1 MENEVLSLLRKG
13 RTMVISTTGESLW
26 SAKVFYALEGGLVFL
41 VEKGSLTLKNIQKN
55 DTAVFTIDFDTPD
68 VFIQGVGKITILGEP
83 KEFHRERGT
92 LLYKVPEDTLFVK
105 SGHVLIAKL
114 VPDNI
119 RFSDFRA
126 QPKKT
131 DNKFRPEEMI
141 EKKTFRYWRALRPWS
156 FQQSVTSLIF
166 GALIAFQVSF
176 SVRTNL
182 YLLLLSAIAL
192 IMVHGAFNAYS
203 DYFDF
208 VLKTDKPEGM
218 GSAGARVLI
227 DRLIPT
233 NKFLYFTTFVFLV
246 GLSIGIYLVIIRPF
260 ILPYVIIGLIAGL
273 IYGLPKFGWKRI
285 ALGDVAV
292 FLAFGPGIF
301 LGSLVLE
308 GGHVGIPQLLI
319 SFSLGMI
326 IVAILHGNNWRDM
339 KDDSVAGVKTIA
351 LYLGD
356 KGSLVYYVFLIW
368 ASYPLFIAA
377 VIIEPR
383 LFPILGALLTIPW
396 AIRLTR
402 IAGNPKNMKRNLLD
416 MLTAN
421 FTTLHIY
428 FSVVFLAVFLGIIYY
443 FPSIH
448 FP

>member
-26 SAKVFYALEGGLVFL
+26 SAKVFYALEGGLIFL
-41 VEKGSLTLKNIQKN
+41 VEKGSLTLKNILKN
-55 DTAVFTIDFDTPD
+55 NSVVFTIDFDTPD
-68 VFIQGVGKITILGEP
+68 LFIQGVGKVTILGEP
-83 KEFHRERGT
+83 KEFHKERGT

-114 VPDNI
+114 EPDNV

-126 QPKKT
+126 QPRKT
-131 DNKFRPEEMI
+131 DNKFRPEEMT

-176 SVRTNL
+176 SARTNL
-182 YLLLLSAIAL
+182 YLLLLSAISL
-192 IMVHGAFNAYS
+192 ILVHGAFNAYS

-208 VLKTDKPEGM
+208 TLKTDKPEGM

-233 NKFLYFTTFVFLV
+233 SKFLFFTTLVFVV
-246 GLSIGIYLVIIRPF
+246 GLALGIYLIILRPVII
-260 ILPYVIIGLIAGL
+260 PYVIIGLLAGV

-285 ALGDVAV
+285 ALGDLAV

-301 LGSLVLE
+301 LGSLVLQ
-308 GGHVGIPQLLI
+308 GGHLGIPQLLI

-326 IVAILHGNNWRDM
+326 IVAILHGNN
-339 KDDSVAGVKTIA
+339 
-351 LYLGD
+351 
-356 KGSLVYYVFLIW
+356 
-368 ASYPLFIAA
+368 
-377 VIIEPR
+377 
-383 LFPILGALLTIPW
+383 
-396 AIRLTR
+396 
-402 IAGNPKNMKRNLLD
+402 
-416 MLTAN
+416 
-421 FTTLHIY
+421 
-428 FSVVFLAVFLGIIYY
+428 
-443 FPSIH
+443 
-448 FP
+448 

>member
-13 RTMVISTTGESLW
+13 RTMVVSTTGESLW
-26 SAKVFYALEGGLVFL
+26 SAKVFYCLEGGLVFL
-41 VEKGSLTLKNIQKN
+41 VEKGSLTLKNLQKN
-55 DTAVFTIDFDTPD
+55 DSVVFTIDFDTPD
-68 VFIQGVGKITILGEP
+68 LFIQGVGKVTILGEP
-83 KEFHRERGT
+83 REFHKERGT

-114 VPDNI
+114 LPENI

-126 QPKKT
+126 QPKKS
-131 DNKFRPEEMI
+131 DNKFKPEELT

-176 SVRTNL
+176 SLRISL
-182 YLLLLSAIAL
+182 YLLVLSSIAL

-208 VLKTDKPEGM
+208 TLKTDKPDGM

-233 NKFLYFTTFVFLV
+233 DKFLYFTTSIFVI
-246 GLSIGIYLVIIRPF
+246 GLAIGIYLIAIRPI
-260 ILPYVIIGLIAGL
+260 ILPYVVIGLIAGL
-273 IYGLPKFGWKRI
+273 IYGIPKLGWKRI
-285 ALGDVAV
+285 ALGDLAV

-301 LGSLVLE
+301 LGSLVLQ

-326 IVAILHGNNWRDM
+326 IVAILHGNNWRDI
-339 KDDSVAGVKTIA
+339 KDDREAGVKTIA

-356 KGSLVYYVFLIW
+356 KGSLIYYITLIW
-368 ASYPLFIAA
+368 ASYPLFVVA
-377 VIIEPR
+377 VLLEPR

-402 IAGNPKNMKRNLLD
+402 IAGNAKNMKRNLLD

-428 FSVVFLAVFLGIIYY
+428 FSVIFLAVFLAVIYF
-443 FPSIH
+443 FPSLH

>member
-1 MENEVLSLLRKG
+1 MENKVLGLLRKG
-13 RTMVISTTGESLW
+13 RTMVISTTGENLW
-26 SAKVFYALEGGLVFL
+26 SAKVFYALEGGIIFL

-55 DTAVFTIDFDTPD
+55 NSVVFTIDFDTPD
-68 VFIQGVGKITILGEP
+68 LFIQGIGKVTILGEP

-105 SGHVLIAKL
+105 SGHVLLAKL
-114 VPDNI
+114 MPENV

-126 QPKKT
+126 QPTKT
-131 DNKFRPEEMI
+131 DNKFRPEELT

-166 GALIAFQVSF
+166 GALIAFQISF

-182 YLLLLSAIAL
+182 YLLLLSVAAL
-192 IMVHGAFNAYS
+192 ILVHGAFNAYS

-208 VLKTDKPEGM
+208 ALKTDKPEGM

-227 DRLIPT
+227 DRIIPT
-233 NKFLYFTTFVFLV
+233 GRFLYFTTLVFLV
-246 GLSIGIYLVIIRPF
+246 GLAIGIYLIILRPVII
-260 ILPYVIIGLIAGL
+260 PYVIIGLIAGL

-285 ALGDVAV
+285 ALGDLAV

-301 LGSLVLE
+301 LGSLVLQ

-339 KDDSVAGVKTIA
+339 KEDKEAGVKTVA

-356 KGSLVYYVFLIW
+356 KGSLIYYVFLIW

-377 VIIEPR
+377 VLTEPR

-396 AIRLTR
+396 AVRLTK
-402 IAGNPKNMKRNLLD
+402 IAGNAKNMKRNLLD
-416 MLTAN
+416 MLTAS

-428 FSVVFLAVFLGIIYY
+428 FSVVFLAAFLAIIYY
-443 FPSIH
+443 IPSIH

>member
-26 SAKVFYALEGGLVFL
+26 SAKVFYALEGGLIFL
-41 VEKGSLTLKNIQKN
+41 VEKGSLTLRNILKNN
-55 DTAVFTIDFDTPD
+55 SVVFTIDFDTPD
-68 VFIQGVGKITILGEP
+68 LFIQGVGKVTILGEP
-83 KEFHRERGT
+83 KEFHKERGT

-114 VPDNI
+114 EPDNV

-126 QPKKT
+126 QPRKT
-131 DNKFRPEEMI
+131 DNKFRPEEMT

-176 SVRTNL
+176 SARTNL
-182 YLLLLSAIAL
+182 YLLLLSAISL
-192 IMVHGAFNAYS
+192 ILVHGAFNAYS

-208 VLKTDKPEGM
+208 TLKTDKPEGM

-233 NKFLYFTTFVFLV
+233 SKFLFFTTLVFVV
-246 GLSIGIYLVIIRPF
+246 GLALGIYLIILRPVII
-260 ILPYVIIGLIAGL
+260 PYVIIGLLAGV

-285 ALGDVAV
+285 ALGDLAV

-301 LGSLVLE
+301 LGSLVLQ

-339 KDDSVAGVKTIA
+339 KDDKEAGVKTVA

-356 KGSLVYYVFLIW
+356 KGSLIYYVFLIW
-368 ASYPLFIAA
+368 ASYPLFISA
-377 VIIEPR
+377 VLIEPR

-396 AIRLTR
+396 AVRLTR
-402 IAGNPKNMKRNLLD
+402 IARNGKNMKRNLLD
-416 MLTAN
+416 MLTAS
-421 FTTLHIY
+421 FTSLHIY
-428 FSVVFLAVFLGIIYY
+428 FSVAFLAVFLAIMYY
-443 FPSIH
+443 FPSI
-448 FP
+448 PLP

>member
-1 MENEVLSLLRKG
+1 MGDEVLSLLRKG
-13 RTMVISTTGESLW
+13 RTMVISTSGENLW

-55 DTAVFTIDFDTPD
+55 DRVVFTIDFDTPD
-68 VFIQGVGKITILGEP
+68 LFIQGVGRVTILGEP
-83 KEFHRERGT
+83 KDFHRERGT

-105 SGHVLIAKL
+105 SGHVLLAKL
-114 VPDNI
+114 MPENI

-131 DNKFRPEEMI
+131 DYKFKEE
-141 EKKTFRYWRALRPWS
+141 ELKERKTFRYWRALRPWS

-166 GALIAFQVSF
+166 GALLAFQVKFSF
-176 SVRTNL
+176 PSSL
-182 YLLLLSAIAL
+182 FFLALSALSL

-208 VLKTDKPEGM
+208 TLKTDKPEGM

-233 NKFLYFTTFVFLV
+233 DRFLYFTTAVFIV
-246 GLSIGIYLVIIRPF
+246 GLAIGIYLVVIRPV

-273 IYGLPKFGWKRI
+273 LYGLPKFGWKRV
-285 ALGDVAV
+285 ALGDLAV

-301 LGSLVLE
+301 LGSLVLQ
-308 GGHVGIPQLLI
+308 GGKVGIPQLLI

-326 IVAILHGNNWRDM
+326 IVAILHGNNWRDI
-339 KDDSVAGVKTIA
+339 KDDKEAGVRTVA
-351 LYLGD
+351 LYLGE
-356 KGSLVYYVFLIW
+356 KGSFYYYVTLIW
-368 ASYPLFIAA
+368 ASYPLFVLA
-377 VIIEPR
+377 VILEPR

-396 AIRLTR
+396 AVKLTK
-402 IAGNPKNMKRNLLD
+402 IATNSKNMKRNLLD

-421 FTTLHIY
+421 FTSLHIY
-428 FSVVFLAVFLGIIYY
+428 FSVLFLVIFLVLVYY
-443 FPSIH
+443 FPFIRI
-448 FP
+448 

>member
-1 MENEVLSLLRKG
+1 MNEEVLGLLRKG
-13 RTMVISTTGESLW
+13 RTMVLTTTGESLW
-26 SAKVFYALEGGLVFL
+26 SAKVFYALEGGIVFL
-41 VEKGSLTLKNIQKN
+41 VEKGSLTLKNIQKT
-55 DTAVFTIDFDTPD
+55 DSVVFTVDFDTPD
-68 VFIQGVGKITILGEP
+68 LFIQGTGKVTILGEP
-83 KEFHRERGT
+83 RDFHKERGT

-105 SGHVLIAKL
+105 SGHMLIAKMI
-114 VPDNI
+114 PDNV
-119 RFSDFRA
+119 RFSDFRG

-131 DNKFRPEEMI
+131 DNKFRPEELT

-156 FQQSVTSLIF
+156 FQQSVTSLVF
-166 GALIAFQVSF
+166 GALLAFQVSF
-176 SVRTNL
+176 SYRINL
-182 YLLLLSAIAL
+182 YLLVLSAIAL
-192 IMVHGAFNAYS
+192 VLVHGSFNAFS

-208 VLKTDKPEGM
+208 ALKTDKPEGM

-233 NKFLYFTTFVFLV
+233 NRFLYFSTGVFII
-246 GLSIGIYLVIIRPF
+246 GLALGIYLIVLRPVV
-260 ILPYVIIGLIAGL
+260 LPYVIIGLIAGL
-273 IYGLPKFGWKRI
+273 LYGLPKFGWKRI
-285 ALGDVAV
+285 ALGDLAV

-301 LGSLVLE
+301 LGSLVLQ
-308 GGHVGIPQLLI
+308 GGVVGIPQILI

-326 IVAILHGNNWRDM
+326 IVAILHGNNWRDI
-339 KDDSVAGVKTIA
+339 KDDKEAGVKTVA

-356 KGSLVYYVFLIW
+356 KGSLIYYVTLIW
-368 ASYPLFIAA
+368 ASYPLFVVA
-377 VIIEPR
+377 VLIEPR

-402 IAGNPKNMKRNLLD
+402 IAGNAKNMKRNLLD

-421 FTTLHIY
+421 FTSLHIY
-428 FSVVFLAVFLGIIYY
+428 FSVVFLAAFLGIIYY

>member
-1 MENEVLSLLRKG
+1 MENEVLGLLRKG
-13 RTMVISTTGESLW
+13 RTMVLSTDGEALW

-55 DTAVFTIDFDTPD
+55 PSVVFTIDFDTPD
-68 VFIQGVGKITILGEP
+68 LFVQGTGKVTVLGEP
-83 KEFHRERGT
+83 RDFHKERGA

-114 VPDNI
+114 LPDNV
-119 RFSDFRA
+119 RFSDFTA

-131 DNKFRPEEMI
+131 DNKFKPEELT
-141 EKKTFRYWRALRPWS
+141 EKKTLRYWRALRPWS

-166 GALIAFQVSF
+166 GALLAFQVSF
-176 SVRTNL
+176 SYRINI
-182 YLLLLSAIAL
+182 YLLFLSIAAL
-192 IMVHGAFNAYS
+192 ILVHGAFNAYS

-208 VLKTDKPEGM
+208 TLKTDKPEGM

-233 NKFLYFTTFVFLV
+233 DKFLYYTTGIFLT
-246 GLSIGIYLVIIRPF
+246 GLVLGIYLIVLRPAII
-260 ILPYVIIGLIAGL
+260 PYVVIGLVAGL

-285 ALGDVAV
+285 ALGDLAV

-301 LGSLVLE
+301 LGSLVLQ
-308 GGHVGIPQLLI
+308 GGVVGVPQLLI

-326 IVAILHGNNWRDM
+326 IVAILHGNNWRDI
-339 KDDSVAGVKTIA
+339 KDDKEAGVKTVA

-356 KGSLVYYVFLIW
+356 KGSLIYYVALIW
-368 ASYPLFIAA
+368 LSYPLFIIA
-377 VIIEPR
+377 VILEPR

-402 IAGNPKNMKRNLLD
+402 IAGNSRNMKRNLLD

-421 FTTLHIY
+421 FTSLHIY
-428 FSVVFLAVFLGIIYY
+428 FSVVFLAVFLVIIYF
-443 FPSIH
+443 FPSLH
-448 FP
+448 LP